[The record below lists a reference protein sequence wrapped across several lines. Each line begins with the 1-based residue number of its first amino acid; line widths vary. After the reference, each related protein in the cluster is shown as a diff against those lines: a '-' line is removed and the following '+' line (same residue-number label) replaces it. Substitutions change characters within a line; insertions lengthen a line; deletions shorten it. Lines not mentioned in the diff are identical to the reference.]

1 MFKKI
6 LKVACVA
13 SVLTVGLIAKEGY
26 DFGVISTV
34 SPTEDAKK
42 LAPLLS
48 YLSKE
53 VGQKVSFKTGK
64 NYTDTIEKFS
74 SGEFEIGFIG
84 PSPYIIATK
93 KEKNLEILAGVETKG
108 KPFFHGVIVARKDNA
123 DINSV
128 ADLKGKKFAFGSK
141 ESTLSFYTPAKAL
154 LDANVKAS
162 LAGFE
167 FLGKHDIVAQ
177 NVVAK
182 KFDAGGIQESVAAK
196 YAEHLKVIQKSEP
209 MYDFMIVAHKNLSPE
224 VKAKF
229 KAALLKLKDP
239 AILEAIKPGATGF
252 VETNEKNYDNLRAM
266 MDQVDAVF
274 AK

>member
-26 DFGVISTV
+26 DFGVISAV

-252 VETNEKNYDNLRAM
+252 VETNEKNYDNLRVM

>member
-1 MFKKI
+1 MVKKT
-6 LKVACVA
+6 LKIVCAV
-13 SVLTVGLIAKEGY
+13 SLIVSGLIAKEGY

-48 YLSKE
+48 YLSQE

-64 NYTDTIEKFS
+64 NYADTIDKFS

-123 DINSV
+123 EINSV
-128 ADLKGKKFAFGSK
+128 TDLKGKKFAFGSK

-182 KFDAGGIQESVAAK
+182 KFDAGGIQESVATK

-252 VETNEKNYDNLRAM
+252 VETNEKNYDNLRVM
-266 MDQVDAVF
+266 MEQVDEAF

>member
-1 MFKKI
+1 MFKTA
-6 LKVACVA
+6 LKVACAVSLLTA
-13 SVLTVGLIAKEGY
+13 SLIAKEGY
-26 DFGVISTV
+26 DFGVISAV

-42 LAPLLS
+42 LAPLLA

-64 NYTDTIEKFS
+64 NYADTIDKFS

-93 KEKNLEILAGVETKG
+93 KDKNLEILAGVETKG
-108 KPFFHGVIVARKDNA
+108 KPFFHGVIVAHKDNA
-123 DINSV
+123 AINSV

-154 LDANVKAS
+154 LDAGVKES
-162 LAGFE
+162 LSGFE

-177 NVVAK
+177 NVISK
-182 KFDAGGIQESVAAK
+182 KFDAGGIQESVANK

-209 MYDFMIVAHKNLSPE
+209 MYDFMIVAHKNLAPE
-224 VKAKF
+224 VKAKI
-229 KAALLKLKDP
+229 KAALLALKDP
-239 AILEAIKPGATGF
+239 AILNALKPDATGF
-252 VETNEKNYDNLRAM
+252 VETSEKNYDNLRVM
-266 MDQVDAVF
+266 MEQVDKAF
-274 AK
+274 GQ